1 MELLVPA
8 ILPIFLFVVCV
19 IGLALGLLV
28 FARIVRP
35 GRPGSVTRMPYESGM
50 DPIHDTRRRFDVR
63 FYLLAIAFLVF
74 DVELLFLYPWA
85 VVSGQS
91 AVASRQSAGETR
103 RGGEG
108 ETGRQAAHTTVHSSS
123 SPSLPVSQS
132 PPLPLSSSPPLR
144 SSAAVN
150 NHHLAFAG
158 VMTFVALLTL
168 GFVYDW
174 RKGVFQ
180 WR

>member
-1 MELLVPA
+1 MEQTLQP
-8 ILPIFLFVVCV
+8 ILPVFLLFVGV
-19 IGLALGLLV
+19 IGLALGLLIVGNV
-28 FARIVRP
+28 FNP
-35 GRPGSVTRMPYESGM
+35 GRPDRVTRMPYESGM

-85 VVSGQS
+85 VAWRPAVVASGPRDEGQS
-91 AVASRQSAGETR
+91 ASDRIDTAVLTSHRLLPATTDRGE
-103 RGGEG
+103 
-108 ETGRQAAHTTVHSSS
+108 V
-123 SPSLPVSQS
+123 
-132 PPLPLSSSPPLR
+132 
-144 SSAAVN
+144 SAA
-150 NHHLAFAG
+150 FANRHIVFWS
-158 VMTFVALLTL
+158 VMTFVGLLVL

>member
-1 MELLVPA
+1 MEQLVPA
-8 ILPIFLFVVCV
+8 ILPIFLFVICM

-35 GRPGSVTRMPYESGM
+35 GRPGRVTRMPYESGM

-63 FYLLAIAFLVF
+63 FYLVAIAFLVF

-85 VVSGQS
+85 VV
-91 AVASRQSAGETR
+91 AGEHGMSTS
-103 RGGEG
+103 
-108 ETGRQAAHTTVHSSS
+108 VPVNS
-123 SPSLPVSQS
+123 SPSQLATQNDSRESMENTTSNKVSLAAAQV
-132 PPLPLSSSPPLR
+132 SSRESVVPR
-144 SSAAVN
+144 SARHISQTGR
-150 NHHLAFAG
+150 HLVFAG
-158 VMTFVALLTL
+158 VMTFLALLTL